1 MEDRCSRVLPS
12 DVRPFSTPY
21 PSLKRDKRGVV
32 GWRGCGRMEGVWHVG
47 GVWQDGRGT
56 VTQSL
61 LEQYFKCTGFSIAG
75 GQVSWTGNGDGTKC
89 ISHYIAHWCPH

>member
-1 MEDRCSRVLPS
+1 MQQGPAIRRATVFHTISITE
-12 DVRPFSTPY
+12 
-21 PSLKRDKRGVV
+21 KGQK
-32 GWRGCGRMEGVWHVG
+32 GCGRMEGVWHVG